1 MSALVLVMG
10 LVGLSYLSALL
21 GRRRAVR
28 GLGSGT
34 EWVVVGFLLGP
45 DLLGF
50 IDHAMQ
56 VDVEPVLYVAIG
68 WVGLIVGLDYGV
80 VRTRR
85 VGGGRMLLG
94 AALGVLSVLA
104 VGAAA
109 WFLTPFLEPA
119 LSSLQRLVLSLGLG
133 AVASETTSNAVHWMK
148 ERHGASGPLAELLDD
163 LAEAKDI
170 APILVAGVA
179 LCLHPRFHIVQHAW
193 LSLAAIPASVIVVG
207 GLLGLVAAIMLSRE
221 ERTDQSWG
229 IVLGI
234 TLLAAG
240 TAARL
245 RLPVVTALFALGLA
259 LALAS
264 RHRARLL
271 LMLNPTKGSA
281 LLPAMLL
288 AGARI
293 SPRLFV
299 AHGLIAAAILVVRA
313 LVLYLSGRLIA
324 PPGRARA
331 AAPILGWAMMPA
343 GALTMTIA
351 LSFAL
356 TFPDVVGEAVLLTAA
371 VITVIGELIGPL
383 ALRAA
388 LRRAGELEPSVAIV
402 VSPPPVSA

>member
-1 MSALVLVMG
+1 
-10 LVGLSYLSALL
+10 
-21 GRRRAVR
+21 
-28 GLGSGT
+28 
-34 EWVVVGFLLGP
+34 
-45 DLLGF
+45 
-50 IDHAMQ
+50 
-56 VDVEPVLYVAIG
+56 
-68 WVGLIVGLDYGV
+68 
-80 VRTRR
+80 
-85 VGGGRMLLG
+85 MLLG
-94 AALGVLSVLA
+94 AVLGVLSVLA
-104 VGAAA
+104 VAAAA
-109 WFLTPFLEPA
+109 WFLIPFLEPT

-193 LSLAAIPASVIVVG
+193 LSLAAIPAGVIIVG
-207 GLLGLVAAIMLSRE
+207 GMLGLVAAIMLSRE

-271 LMLNPTKGSA
+271 LMLGPTKGSA

-293 SPRLFV
+293 SPHMFV

-356 TFPDVVGEAVLLTAA
+356 TFPDVIGEAVLLTAA

-402 VSPPPVSA
+402 VSPPSVSA